1 MTSVGWYVSTK
12 HLSSAGSEGVM
23 ATPRK
28 ARKFTQCRECR
39 ADLPTTLRA
48 DASFCGEPCRNT
60 WNNRLKG
67 RDVAVTYTSQA
78 PDGKT
83 SYHKEHGP
91 APFSALGTATDD
103 GYIAF
108 DAGYTPDEPSQLV
121 QSEEAR
127 QVFRRNRRPRRMST
141 RERLD
146 FLTYAVSGT
155 PNVNLRLTNAELADM
170 VNAAWA
176 EGYNARKVK
185 EQP

>member
-1 MTSVGWYVSTK
+1 
-12 HLSSAGSEGVM
+12 M
-23 ATPRK
+23 ATKRK
-28 ARKFTQCRECR
+28 ERRYAGCRECN
-39 ADLPTTLRA
+39 AILPVTLRA
-48 DASFCGEPCRNT
+48 DAGFCGEPCRNT
-60 WNNRLKG
+60 WHNREKG
-67 RDVAVTYTSQA
+67 RDVPVTYTSIV

-91 APFSALGTATDD
+91 APFSTLGTATPD

-108 DAGYTPDEPSQLV
+108 DAGYTPDERSEIV
-121 QSEEAR
+121 QSEEAQ
-127 QVFRRNRRPRRMST
+127 QVFQRNRRPRRMST

-146 FLTYAVSGT
+146 FITRAVSGT

-176 EGYNARKVK
+176 EGYNARIVK